1 MDIDFTQLKDA
12 VIIEHFA
19 LGCPAIYI
27 PEDFT
32 KEPLLL
38 FEADLCA
45 GRLDLAS
52 AAINRG
58 NGWELPTPA
67 MGGPNDIYPLAWLS
81 ESVVRLFSEYWNY
94 FIPKKAIISDHMG
107 QLIMESF
114 IERIKE
120 AKL

>member
-67 MGGPNDIYPLAWLS
+67 MGGPNDICPLSWLG
-81 ESVVRLFSEYWNY
+81 ESVVRVFSEYWNN
-94 FIPKKAIISDHMG
+94 ITPKNAVISELMG
-107 QLIMESF
+107 QLIMELF
-114 IERIKE
+114 IEHIKE

>member
-1 MDIDFTQLKDA
+1 MDIDFTQLKNA
-12 VIIEHFA
+12 VIFENFA

-58 NGWELPTPA
+58 SGWELPTPA
-67 MGGPNDIYPLAWLS
+67 EGGPNYIYPLSWLS
-81 ESVVRLFSEYWNY
+81 ESVVRVFSEYWDY

-114 IERIKE
+114 IEHIKE